1 MRFLRTDTDTLKL
14 ISFSGSSMPEYA
26 ILSHR
31 WEGEKE
37 EIKYRDLLKAQR
49 RDPKQQYLKNAKP
62 KSYAKIKNSC
72 KVALRDNYKY
82 IWIDSCCIDQSDTL
96 ELSESINSMFDW
108 YHKSSM
114 CYAYLGDI
122 EEPFSLARSQW
133 FTRGWTLQEL
143 IAPARVTFYDTQ
155 RRTTKPEDLAYCLLG
170 IFSVN
175 MPLLYGEGT
184 RAFVRLQQEILKT
197 SDDQSILAF
206 VRDGPEWP
214 FEGQDS
220 LLAES
225 PLQFA
230 GSCNFLPSAASGSIL
245 MAPTSKTIETTLM
258 LCPLRLRH
266 DLDSKPGHAPYWLGI
281 LHCTDRSGTLTHPA
295 IILEAVD
302 ESLSLF
308 RRVYSYML
316 VNVYP
321 GGDCYVSVGRDEDG
335 KTPSIS
341 VHYE

>member
-1 MRFLRTDTDTLKL
+1 
-14 ISFSGSSMPEYA
+14 
-26 ILSHR
+26 
-31 WEGEKE
+31 
-37 EIKYRDLLKAQR
+37 
-49 RDPKQQYLKNAKP
+49 
-62 KSYAKIKNSC
+62 
-72 KVALRDNYKY
+72 
-82 IWIDSCCIDQSDTL
+82 
-96 ELSESINSMFDW
+96 
-108 YHKSSM
+108 
-114 CYAYLGDI
+114 
-122 EEPFSLARSQW
+122 
-133 FTRGWTLQEL
+133 
-143 IAPARVTFYDTQ
+143 
-155 RRTTKPEDLAYCLLG
+155 
-170 IFSVN
+170 
-175 MPLLYGEGT
+175 
-184 RAFVRLQQEILKT
+184 VRLQQEILKT

-281 LHCTDRSGTLTHPA
+281 LNCTDRSGTLTHPA